1 MHVFRIVARAFADDL
16 SGEGARLYGGR
27 WNPQGMPV
35 LYTAESLP
43 LAILETLVNI
53 PPDFLG
59 TPLFCRVTLSIP
71 DDTEFTIISPTELP
85 AEWQAYPAPVELAE
99 IGKRWL
105 TLKNTVGMKVPSTVA
120 GGEGWNLLFNPRHPD
135 FKQLKLEAVSPFTF
149 DARLLRRKDQ
159 SLPP

>member
-1 MHVFRIVARAFADDL
+1 MQVYRVAARPFADDL

-27 WNPQGMPV
+27 WNPQGLPV

-59 TPLFCRVTLSIP
+59 SPLFCRVTLSIP
-71 DDTEFTIISPTELP
+71 DDTRFAIVSPDELP
-85 AEWQAYPAPVELAE
+85 ADWQAYPPPVELTE

-105 TLKNTVGMKVPSTVA
+105 TQKETVGLKVPSTVA
-120 GGEGWNLLFNPRHPD
+120 GGEGWNLLFNPRHPEFD
-135 FKQLKLEAVSPFTF
+135 QIKLETAAPFVF
-149 DARLLRRKDQ
+149 DARLLRRQ
-159 SLPP
+159 QESVI

>member
-1 MHVFRIVARAFADDL
+1 MQLYRIAASQFAEDL

-53 PPDFLG
+53 PPDFLAA
-59 TPLFCRVTLSIP
+59 PLFCRVTLSIP
-71 DDTEFTIISPTELP
+71 DDTKLTVVSPAELP
-85 AEWQAYPAPVELAE
+85 EHWQAYPPPVELAE
-99 IGKRWL
+99 MGKRWL
-105 TLKNTVGMKVPSTVA
+105 TQRETLGLRVPSTVA

-135 FKQLKLEAVSPFTF
+135 FVQLKLQSVAPFAF
-149 DARLLRRKDQ
+149 DARLLRSQ
-159 SLPP
+159 Q